1 MFSTLS
7 FNFLNWQQFVY
18 EMQQTRRQKLS
29 RLFHQIFSLC
39 SSIVSGHV
47 TWSHVSRGM
56 MHVTIIAP
64 PTITSIERHKKH
76 LVNSF
81 IFLLFRGSFMQSFS
95 PWDSKTNSD
104 WQGKRERTNVFFG
117 SFLYLQ
123 VQTLQET
130 LWNHSKRSMQY
141 V

>member
-18 EMQQTRRQKLS
+18 EMLQTRRQKLS

-47 TWSHVSRGM
+47 TWSHVSGGM

-64 PTITSIERHKKH
+64 PTITSIQQQWVDASVTSNFYIRRHN
-76 LVNSF
+76 LT
-81 IFLLFRGSFMQSFS
+81 
-95 PWDSKTNSD
+95 WDVKFDFKFHILEAGWPMNFHWSL
-104 WQGKRERTNVFFG
+104 RLFG
-117 SFLYLQ
+117 SF
-123 VQTLQET
+123 
-130 LWNHSKRSMQY
+130 WCRDMDRKNDFARHNW
-141 V
+141 